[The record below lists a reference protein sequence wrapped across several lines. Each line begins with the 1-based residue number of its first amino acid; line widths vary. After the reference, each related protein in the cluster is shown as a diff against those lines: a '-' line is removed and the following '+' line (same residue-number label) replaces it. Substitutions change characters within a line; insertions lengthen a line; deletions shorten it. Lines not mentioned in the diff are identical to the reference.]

1 MYFVDENQPE
11 YKYSLIL
18 RNNLDLLND
27 ICNCFACIL
36 TVFSHKNYGIP
47 VDLSNAAMS
56 IAKNMIIGKF
66 SEEEENPKAQ
76 SIKEKS
82 KNYNTNCDVDAHKEA
97 GWMIIQGLVS
107 MDYTWLTNNFKV
119 ISTFN

>member
-11 YKYSLIL
+11 FKYSLIL

-27 ICNCFACIL
+27 ISNCLASIL
-36 TVFSHKNYGIP
+36 TVYSHKNYGIP
-47 VDLSNAAMS
+47 VDLSNAALS
-56 IAKNMIIGKF
+56 IAKNMISGKF
-66 SEEEENPKAQ
+66 ADEENPKAQ

-119 ISTFN
+119 HKLL